1 MLRQPASKS
10 AGSGA
15 NRKSGL
21 DTVGQAGPGVVH
33 VVSADGKV
41 PKDNSIGPAND
52 GAVSS
57 DALPVSVDARL
68 VSDVN
73 PVPTNAITESTDI
86 RVGSED
92 GKAVTV
98 VGKAVTVVDKA
109 VTVVGKAV
117 TVVGKEVTED
127 VKAAVTVD
135 DSEVT
140 VDGKAASG
148 KPRVSSDSDIRA
160 IPTSSAVDPID
171 GFGIAESDTI
181 KNSRK
186 WSLSQRYYE
195 YVNYISNIPKLIA
208 SDKTK
213 LKAKIEEVLGFRDLK
228 DMKLGEVNF
237 NRCSGTPILNSYS
250 ISHGISLK

>member
-41 PKDNSIGPAND
+41 PKDNSTGPAND

-98 VGKAVTVVDKA
+98 VGKA

>member
-98 VGKAVTVVDKA
+98 VGKE
-109 VTVVGKAV
+109 V

>member
-41 PKDNSIGPAND
+41 PKDNSTGPAND

-92 GKAVTV
+92 
-98 VGKAVTVVDKA
+98 
-109 VTVVGKAV
+109 GKAV

>member
-86 RVGSED
+86 RVGSD
-92 GKAVTV
+92 
-98 VGKAVTVVDKA
+98 D
-109 VTVVGKAV
+109 GKAV

-148 KPRVSSDSDIRA
+148 KPRVSNDSDIRA